1 MDIAGVISTI
11 VLIIFFFSVVTRQT
25 LPELLLPIQ
34 KRNYKALK
42 EPVGDPLRKSAPR
55 PARRKTHRRPSEIP
69 LNQDEGL
76 RAAFYTNDS
85 GELLVAQSAHPPD
98 RSALSRLAARDFA
111 NWRSHRLDIPVSGEP
126 LQTLSTIRGS
136 FMVSIQRT
144 RCGASSLAAKEDT
157 EVFPMLND
165 YNPAGFAVARGND
178 RQRC

>member
-42 EPVGDPLRKSAPR
+42 EPAGDPLRKSAPR

-76 RAAFYTNDS
+76 RAAFYT
-85 GELLVAQSAHPPD
+85 E
-98 RSALSRLAARDFA
+98 RSRPATR
-111 NWRSHRLDIPVSGEP
+111 RSKRI
-126 LQTLSTIRGS
+126 STRSICS
-136 FMVSIQRT
+136 FPT
-144 RCGASSLAAKEDT
+144 GCT
-157 EVFPMLND
+157 
-165 YNPAGFAVARGND
+165 
-178 RQRC
+178 